1 MVTQAKVGLRVLPDR
16 LVLAASASPSTSS
29 LISTDVH
36 AALASPNW
44 HVAMKDKY
52 GTLMS
57 NGTWELVS
65 RSRGSNVVTDKLVL

>member
-1 MVTQAKVGLRVLPDR
+1 VLPDR
-16 LVLAASASPSTSS
+16 LVLTASASPSTSP

-44 HVAMKDKY
+44 RVAMKDKY

-57 NGTWELVS
+57 NGAWELVS
-65 RSRGSNVVTDKLVL
+65 HSRGSNVVTDKLVL